1 MTESAPWINKLNNQ
15 TLVTCLVYA
24 EAEGEATR
32 VVVTTSAPGYGRWRK
47 RRVTWPHHVSMLN
60 ACHWFLLAIHQI
72 ASINCHRRFRRKCST
87 PKPSRDTSPA
97 SPTTKTFVKWL
108 MANRLLRYSISH
120 WLFWL
125 RNFPNVK
132 HAHYSATY
140 NLHQFNSIWM
150 STENGTQ
157 SAGDELHQRVK
168 VPGWNL
174 GLLWHLLNL
183 AVVPRDGVLEK
194 QKGKGINFQYLKFI
208 WNKETSYEVRLFET
222 ERLPLDRI
230 QEMIPVLKGIISYGF
245 YFLLKK
251 IMNQFFRFHLLK
263 IDQMTCK
270 TTCHL
275 ALILSENKV
284 IRFRW

>member
-15 TLVTCLVYA
+15 TLATCFVYA
-24 EAEGEATR
+24 EAEGKATR
-32 VVVTTSAPGYGRWRK
+32 VVVTTPAPGYKRWRK

-72 ASINCHRRFRRKCST
+72 ASINCHRRFRRTCST

-97 SPTTKTFVKWL
+97 SPTAKASAKWL
-108 MANRLLRYSISH
+108 MANRFLRLFRQSLAISTAQLSECKTRSLFNYLQFTSI
-120 WLFWL
+120 
-125 RNFPNVK
+125 
-132 HAHYSATY
+132 
-140 NLHQFNSIWM
+140 QFHLNEYRKWYPIGWGWAPSTSI
-150 STENGTQ
+150 
-157 SAGDELHQRVK
+157 LY
-168 VPGWNL
+168 L

-194 QKGKGINFQYLKFI
+194 LKGKGINFQYLKFI

-222 ERLPLDRI
+222 KRLSLDRI
-230 QEMIPVLKGIISYGF
+230 KEMIPVLKAIISYGF

-251 IMNQFFRFHLLK
+251 FMNQFFRFHLLK